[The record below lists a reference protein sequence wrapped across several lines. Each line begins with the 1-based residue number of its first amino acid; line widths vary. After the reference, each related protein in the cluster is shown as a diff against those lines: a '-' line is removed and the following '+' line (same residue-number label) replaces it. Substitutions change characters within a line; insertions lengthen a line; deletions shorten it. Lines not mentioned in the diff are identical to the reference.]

1 MQTEGFECARP
12 VSDIG
17 GRDVNRMWEALRIHG
32 DMALDTRHQLATIV
46 ALLFGGVRILDAL
59 GVNDEK
65 AGFLGP
71 TIALSHRANH
81 IFLRPA
87 QGG

>member
-1 MQTEGFECARP
+1 MQTKCGECARP
-12 VSDIG
+12 IRDIG
-17 GRDVNRMWEALRIHG
+17 GRGVNRMGETLRIHR
-32 DMALDTRHQLATIV
+32 DMALDARHQLATIV
-46 ALLFGGVRILDAL
+46 AFLFGGVRILDAL
-59 GVNDEK
+59 GVNDDK

-71 TIALSHRANH
+71 TIALSHCANH